1 MNAGLQQQQKHQK
14 AYFEDFLEFNENE
27 GTSYLNLWDTMKAVL
42 NRKFIALSA
51 SIKKLESSH
60 TSNLKVPL
68 KALENK
74 RKGQRE
80 HTKKD

>member
-1 MNAGLQQQQKHQK
+1 
-14 AYFEDFLEFNENE
+14 
-27 GTSYLNLWDTMKAVL
+27 MKTVL
-42 NRKFIALSA
+42 RGKFIALSA